1 MKKLNYGIIVL
12 IIFICY
18 SCMNTDKKL
27 YKYIDKHCNSNITEP
42 CFIDIKD
49 ALKVDYDEMYFFGET
64 TSKDEIAYI
73 LGIPYENDKY
83 IRDSEYRIILLKNK
97 KIVYEDD
104 YYQKCTFFSDVKDAE
119 INIVPTVYCRKYTSS
134 VFQVINEKSDKKI
147 YIEGGR
153 VIYIQCK

>member
-1 MKKLNYGIIVL
+1 MLFKQINY
-12 IIFICY
+12 Y
-18 SCMNTDKKL
+18 
-27 YKYIDKHCNSNITEP
+27 
-42 CFIDIKD
+42 
-49 ALKVDYDEMYFFGET
+49 EMYFFGET